1 MSTQIFARKA
11 KVRLFDFVASHPAC
25 VKIVNN
31 SIRLMDDDF
40 NCRMRMKSKLLALF
54 LLLSLCVTSKIYAS
68 EKDIYEFSW
77 LDPDKEVY
85 VLQNR
90 KFRKA
95 GHLHVNV
102 GGGITTSGAF
112 VDSTAIQGR
121 VGYFMTEDFGIE
133 GLYSKNSG
141 KENDTAKGVRSSGAQ
156 GTGTT
161 PFRRIV
167 DNYWGVMGLWS
178 PFYSKINTFNKIVYM
193 DWIFGLGYAQLK
205 EKNNKLAF
213 QSASLAN
220 QETLESH
227 SGVMWEAGMK
237 FYLSQSFNVR
247 VDLTAVHY
255 SANNISTPGTAWKS
269 NYDATASLGYSF

>member
-1 MSTQIFARKA
+1 
-11 KVRLFDFVASHPAC
+11 
-25 VKIVNN
+25 
-31 SIRLMDDDF
+31 
-40 NCRMRMKSKLLALF
+40 MKSKTLALF
-54 LLLSLCVTSKIYAS
+54 LLLSLALTSTAFAN

-95 GHLHVNV
+95 GNVHVNV

-121 VGYFMTEDFGIE
+121 TGYFFTEDFGFE

-141 KENDTAKGVRSSGAQ
+141 KENDTAKGVRSSGPQ

-167 DNYWGVMGLWS
+167 DNYWGVMALWS
-178 PFYSKINTFNKIVYM
+178 PFYSKINTFNSIVYM
-193 DWIFGLGYAQLK
+193 DWIFGVGYAQLK

-213 QSASLAN
+213 QSAALAS
-220 QETLESH
+220 QETIESH
-227 SGVMWEAGMK
+227 SGVMWEAGLK
-237 FYLSQSFNVR
+237 FYLNQSFNIR
-247 VDLTAVHY
+247 MDLTAVHY
-255 SANNISTPGTAWKS
+255 STNNIATPGTSLKS
-269 NYDATASLGYSF
+269 NFDATVSLGYSF

>member
-1 MSTQIFARKA
+1 
-11 KVRLFDFVASHPAC
+11 
-25 VKIVNN
+25 
-31 SIRLMDDDF
+31 
-40 NCRMRMKSKLLALF
+40 MKSKLLSLF
-54 LLLSLCVTSKIYAS
+54 VLLSLALSTKLFAS

-90 KFRKA
+90 TFRKA
-95 GHLHVNV
+95 GHVHLNA

-112 VDSTAIQGR
+112 VNSTAIQGR
-121 VGYFMTEDFGIE
+121 AGYFFTEDFGFE

-141 KENDTAKGVRSSGAQ
+141 KENDTAKGVRSSGVQ

-167 DNYWGVMGLWS
+167 DNYWGIMALWS

-193 DWIFGLGYAQLK
+193 DWIFGVGYAQLK

-213 QSASLAN
+213 QSAALADV
-220 QETLESH
+220 ETAESH
-227 SGVMWEAGMK
+227 SGVIWEVGLK
-237 FYLSQSFNVR
+237 FYLSQEFSIR
-247 VDLTAVHY
+247 TDLTSVLY
-255 SANNISTPGTAWKS
+255 SANNISTSGSSMKT
-269 NYDATASLGYSF
+269 NYDATISLGYSF

>member
-1 MSTQIFARKA
+1 
-11 KVRLFDFVASHPAC
+11 
-25 VKIVNN
+25 
-31 SIRLMDDDF
+31 
-40 NCRMRMKSKLLALF
+40 MKSKVLASLVLF
-54 LLLSLCVTSKIYAS
+54 TLVFTTNLFAN

-77 LDPDKEVY
+77 LDPDKEVF

-95 GHLHVNV
+95 DHAYINL

-121 VGYFMTEDFGIE
+121 VGYFFTEDYGLEGI
-133 GLYSKNSG
+133 YSKNSG
-141 KENDTAKGVRSSGAQ
+141 KENDTAKAVRGGGSG

-167 DNYWGVMGLWS
+167 DSYMGGMFVWS

-205 EKNNKLAF
+205 EHNN
-213 QSASLAN
+213 Q
-220 QETLESH
+220 LELPSGSNDTTQTALSH
-227 SGVMWEAGMK
+227 AGLVWDVAMK
-237 FYLSQSFNVR
+237 FYIDESFSIR
-247 VDLTAVHY
+247 TDLTAIHY
-255 SANNISTPGTAWKS
+255 SATKVNSVGTAINS
-269 NYDATASLGYSF
+269 NFDATIALGYSF

>member
-1 MSTQIFARKA
+1 
-11 KVRLFDFVASHPAC
+11 
-25 VKIVNN
+25 
-31 SIRLMDDDF
+31 
-40 NCRMRMKSKLLALF
+40 MKLKFLSLF
-54 LLLSLCVTSKIYAS
+54 LLSSFFLTSKAYSS

-90 KFRKA
+90 KFKKA
-95 GHLHVNV
+95 GHLHLNA

-112 VDSTAIQGR
+112 VNSTAIQGR
-121 VGYFMTEDFGIE
+121 FGYFFTEDFGLE

-141 KENDTAKGVRSSGAQ
+141 KENDTAAGVRSSGPQ

-167 DNYWGVMGLWS
+167 ENYWGAMALWS
-178 PFYSKINTFNKIVYM
+178 PFYSKINTFNTIIYM
-193 DWIFGLGYAQLK
+193 DWIFGVGYASLT

-220 QETLESH
+220 QATTETH
-227 SGVMWEAGMK
+227 SGIIWEAGLK
-237 FYLSQSFNVR
+237 FYLNQTFSIR
-247 VDLTAVHY
+247 TDLIAIHY
-255 SANNISTPGTAWKS
+255 STTNISTPGTSYKS
-269 NYDATASLGYSF
+269 NFDTTISLGYSF

>member
-1 MSTQIFARKA
+1 
-11 KVRLFDFVASHPAC
+11 
-25 VKIVNN
+25 
-31 SIRLMDDDF
+31 
-40 NCRMRMKSKLLALF
+40 MKSKLKALVLLF
-54 LLLSLCVTSKIYAS
+54 SLLSTSHIFAS

-95 GHLHVNV
+95 GHLHINA

-112 VDSTAIQGR
+112 VTSTAIQGR

-133 GLYSKNSG
+133 GLYSKNNG
-141 KENDTAKGVRSSGAQ
+141 KENDTAKGVRNTGGA
-156 GTGTT
+156 GTGVT

-167 DNYWGVMGLWS
+167 DNYWGVMALWS

-193 DWIFGLGYAQLK
+193 DWIFGLGYSQLK
-205 EKNNKLAF
+205 EKNNKNKFLLLAGDPN
-213 QSASLAN
+213 AN
-220 QETLESH
+220 VETLESH

-237 FYLSQSFNVR
+237 FYLDPNFSIR
-247 VDLTAVHY
+247 ADLTSVLY
-255 SANNISTPGTAWKS
+255 SANNVSTSGTSLKT
-269 NYDATASLGYSF
+269 NYDATLSLGYSF

>member
-1 MSTQIFARKA
+1 
-11 KVRLFDFVASHPAC
+11 
-25 VKIVNN
+25 
-31 SIRLMDDDF
+31 
-40 NCRMRMKSKLLALF
+40 MKSKLLALF
-54 LLLSLCVTSKIYAS
+54 LLLSLLVTSKLFAS

-90 KFRKA
+90 KYRKA
-95 GHLHVNV
+95 GHLHVNA

-121 VGYFMTEDFGIE
+121 AGYFMTEDFGLE

-141 KENDTAKGVRSSGAQ
+141 KENDTAKGVRSSGPQ

-167 DNYWGVMGLWS
+167 DNYWGIMALWS

-193 DWIFGLGYAQLK
+193 DWIFGVGYSQLK

-213 QSASLAN
+213 QSAALAN
-220 QETLESH
+220 QETTESH
-227 SGVMWEAGMK
+227 SGIIWEAGLK
-237 FYLSQSFNVR
+237 FYLDQSFSVR
-247 VDLTAVHY
+247 TDLTAVHY
-255 SANNISTPGTAWKS
+255 SANNISTPGTTLKS
-269 NYDATASLGYSF
+269 NYDATVSLGYSF

>member
-1 MSTQIFARKA
+1 
-11 KVRLFDFVASHPAC
+11 
-25 VKIVNN
+25 
-31 SIRLMDDDF
+31 
-40 NCRMRMKSKLLALF
+40 MKSKLLALF
-54 LLLSLCVTSKIYAS
+54 LLLSLIVTSKVFAS

-95 GHLHVNV
+95 GHLHLNA

-112 VDSTAIQGR
+112 VNSTTIQGR
-121 VGYFMTEDFGIE
+121 AGYFITEDY
-133 GLYSKNSG
+133 GLEVLYAKNSG
-141 KENDTAKGVRSSGAQ
+141 KENDTAKGVRSSGPQ

-167 DNYWGVMGLWS
+167 DNYYGAMFLWS
-178 PFYSKINTFNKIVYM
+178 PFYSKINTFNSIVYM
-193 DWIFGLGYAQLK
+193 DWIFGVGYAQLK

-213 QSASLAN
+213 QSAALAN

-227 SGVMWEAGMK
+227 SGVLWEAGLK
-237 FYLSQSFNVR
+237 FYLDQSFSIR
-247 VDLTAVHY
+247 TDLTSVLY
-255 SANNISTPGTAWKS
+255 SANNISTSGSTMKT
-269 NYDATASLGYSF
+269 NYDATVSLGYSF

>member
-1 MSTQIFARKA
+1 
-11 KVRLFDFVASHPAC
+11 
-25 VKIVNN
+25 
-31 SIRLMDDDF
+31 
-40 NCRMRMKSKLLALF
+40 MKSKLLALF
-54 LLLSLCVTSKIYAS
+54 LLLSLALSSQAFAS

-90 KFRKA
+90 KFKKA
-95 GHLHVNV
+95 GHLHINA

-121 VGYFMTEDFGIE
+121 IGYFITEDFGIE

-141 KENDTAKGVRSSGAQ
+141 KENDTAKGVRSSGPQ

-167 DNYWGVMGLWS
+167 DNYWGAMLVWS

-193 DWIFGLGYAQLK
+193 DWIFGLGYASLK

-213 QSASLAN
+213 VSAFLAN
-220 QETLESH
+220 QESVESH
-227 SGVMWEAGMK
+227 GGFMWEAGMK
-237 FYLSQSFNVR
+237 FYLDQSFSIR
-247 VDLTAVHY
+247 TDLTAVHY
-255 SANNISTPGTAWKS
+255 STNNISTPGTSLKS
-269 NYDATASLGYSF
+269 NFDATLSLGYSF

>member
-1 MSTQIFARKA
+1 
-11 KVRLFDFVASHPAC
+11 
-25 VKIVNN
+25 
-31 SIRLMDDDF
+31 
-40 NCRMRMKSKLLALF
+40 MKSKLLALL
-54 LLLSLCVTSKIYAS
+54 LLLSMALSSQVFAS

-90 KFRKA
+90 KYRKA
-95 GHLHVNV
+95 GHLHVNL

-121 VGYFMTEDFGIE
+121 VGYFISEDFGLE

-141 KENDTAKGVRSSGAQ
+141 KENATAQGVRSSGPQ

-167 DNYWGVMGLWS
+167 DSYMGAMFLWA

-193 DWIFGLGYAQLK
+193 DWIFGVGYAQLK

-213 QSASLAN
+213 QSAALAN
-220 QETLESH
+220 QETLETH
-227 SGVMWEAGMK
+227 SGVMWEAGLK
-237 FYLSQSFNVR
+237 FYLSQSFDIR
-247 VDLTAVHY
+247 TDLTAVHY
-255 SANNISTPGTAWKS
+255 STNNISTPGSSLKS
-269 NYDATASLGYSF
+269 NFDATVSLGYSF